1 MEVTFIGVGVK
12 VVFSKVLADL
22 TDMFMVLFHVVQVD
36 EDVIQVDKDAYI
48 KHVREDVIHEVVV
61 VKEAWEVWEGWTG
74 SGSLDSLRKQSK

>member
-36 EDVIQVDKDAYI
+36 EDIIQVDEDIYI
-48 KHVREDVIHEVVV
+48 KHVREDVVHE
-61 VKEAWEVWEGWTG
+61 ALEGCWCIC
-74 SGSLDSLRKQSK
+74 